1 MKREDITVKI
11 NSLEEF
17 DTLRMFLDSIGEK
30 VGTRYDT
37 DNRDELDFNKTYLE
51 KPSLDSD
58 VKYDWRFY
66 KMYCGRI
73 EMIHLNIKEFVD
85 FIEKERK
92 EVKLQETWIE

>member
-37 DNRDELDFNKTYLE
+37 DNRNELDFNKIYLE
-51 KPSLDSD
+51 KLSLNSD
-58 VKYDWRFY
+58 VKDDWRFY
-66 KMYCGRI
+66 RMYGDKI
-73 EMIHLNIKEFVD
+73 EMIHFNIKAFID
-85 FIEKERK
+85 FIEKELK
-92 EVKLQETWIE
+92 EVKL